1 MINADIRVE
10 DARWGSASD
19 LETLV
24 TGCLD
29 AGRAEGAR
37 MPDSAEIAVLFTDD
51 AAQRELNREYRG
63 KDSPTN
69 VLSFPAGET
78 PLPPGMPRPL
88 GDISLAYET
97 VVREAGTG
105 AIAVDA
111 HLRHLIIH
119 GLLHLLGYGHENDS
133 DAMIME
139 QTETRALA
147 RLGIADPYRPKQVLD
162 V

>member
-1 MINADIRVE
+1 MISAEIRVE
-10 DARWGSASD
+10 DTRWGSASD
-19 LETLV
+19 LEALV
-24 TGCLD
+24 AGCLD
-29 AGRAEGAR
+29 AWRAEGAG

-63 KDSPTN
+63 KDRPTN
-69 VLSFPAGET
+69 VLSFPAGDT

-111 HLRHLIIH
+111 HLRHLILH